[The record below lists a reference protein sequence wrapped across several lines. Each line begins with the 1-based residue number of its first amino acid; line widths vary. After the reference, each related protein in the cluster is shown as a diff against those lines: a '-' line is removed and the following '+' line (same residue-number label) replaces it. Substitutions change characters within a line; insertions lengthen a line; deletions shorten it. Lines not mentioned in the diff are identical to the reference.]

1 MAFVYQLPSYGSG
14 IWKAITGGFETS
26 GGVFHQS
33 GLPYSV
39 TQSLTSVAGG
49 GSTFA
54 NGSVLLLAHQLN
66 NNFDHHCGGGSHALL
81 PDGTAPNQCNFV
93 NSFAPPTSF
102 TQQSRNSLIGPAYTD
117 MNFGAFKTIGIPH
130 SEVMKLKL
138 GAQFFNLFN
147 HPNFQN
153 PSHTSDVEQRT
164 VRSVRSRARSE
175 LLPASLV
182 RRAAAMPP
190 LVSSSCTERSCSN
203 QSKEKQKGG
212 ELIRVRRL

>member
-1 MAFVYQLPSYGSG
+1 MPATPAAVTNPANLHSNYGLADYNVKQNTTMAFVYQLPSYGSG

-26 GGVFHQS
+26 GGVFHQT

-93 NSFAPPTSF
+93 NSFAPPTNF
-102 TQQSRNSLIGPAYTD
+102 TQQSRNSLSRSFVHKRELRRIQDDWDSALRD
-117 MNFGAFKTIGIPH
+117 H
-130 SEVMKLKL
+130 EVE
-138 GAQFFNLFN
+138 A
-147 HPNFQN
+147 
-153 PSHTSDVEQRT
+153 
-164 VRSVRSRARSE
+164 
-175 LLPASLV
+175 
-182 RRAAAMPP
+182 RRAVLQPLQPP
-190 LVSSSCTERSCSN
+190 
-203 QSKEKQKGG
+203 
-212 ELIRVRRL
+212 ELPEPLSHR